1 VQLEHVRLT
10 LQRLGGVPGDERVI
24 FRAHLP
30 LPPDDFDPE
39 RDGAS
44 VQVLDAEDPFGFGMN
59 GVLELSPLGLF
70 GVAIP
75 PAAPASGCG
84 GPADGWRPAGGL
96 PRAVYRNVSGQWLG
110 YGTPPIC
117 FPMPARGNVE
127 AVVDDRRARGR
138 AVRIRVETRGS
149 TIGFPAEPMRA
160 TVSLGAT
167 LGPGHAGRCGLWV
180 SERCTTSGDGSTMR
194 CR

>member
-1 VQLEHVRLT
+1 LRVE
-10 LQRLGGVPGDERVI
+10 LQVGIDFQITERAQRDVARSSVPS
-24 FRAHLP
+24 FRSRPTTSTPSAT
-30 LPPDDFDPE
+30 
-39 RDGAS
+39 AS
-44 VQVLDAEDPFGFGMN
+44 QVLDAEDPFGFGMN
-59 GVLELSPLGLF
+59 GVLEFSPLGLF

-84 GPADGWRPAGGL
+84 GPADGWRRAGGL